1 MHVMNCVSLVNDKE
15 NGAISVEAGLMI
27 GDTTEPEEQPP
38 PPPPPPPP
46 LPCPSTEAGFSSPAV
61 VPPPPPPPP
70 PVLSRPPLPQ
80 LVNRH
85 GHQTKKKR
93 IRSFFWKTIPEEQVR
108 GKNNIWT
115 IGAKQNYQID
125 TKTIEEL
132 FGQQEGAPPQ
142 DSRSKTL
149 RRSFKDTKQEINILD
164 AKRSMNI
171 GIFLKQFKKSLE
183 SIIEDLHSGRSDLYT
198 SEILHELLKLLPET
212 EEVKKLKD
220 FNGDIS
226 KLCQADSFMYLLIQV
241 PNYSL
246 RIEAMVLK
254 KEFSPSC
261 TSLQKDMTIIRMAT
275 KELICCE
282 ELHSILHL
290 VLQAGNIMNAGGYA
304 GNAVGFKLSSLL
316 KLADTKANKP
326 GMNLLHFV
334 ALEAQKK
341 DKVLL
346 TFSEKLQHVHE
357 AARISLESLEAELY
371 SLSAKTRSLKDNIRR
386 DSVLFHQME
395 GFLQFAT
402 KELKELEHWKRD
414 LLKEA
419 HALIEFLCE
428 DKETMKLEE
437 CFQIFRDFCL
447 RFNKAVK
454 DNKERETQELQQLQR
469 LKELEEKRRSWVGGD
484 LGGFGRSSSE
494 NDVGTLTKRGLE
506 EFLPFLQQRPQSPSY
521 RNVSTRRSRHSLVVT
536 TDREL
541 LTFLETSKGEDPN
554 KFNSLPRAHAC
565 QARPSLAWT
574 QSKEP
579 EELGLTTLHLHQAP
593 EEGMD
598 CNYFQLPPSHSD
610 HIEDLEELET
620 AHTNL
625 YNNQECAGNDKYR
638 FNMACME
645 TTDAAPW
652 DLSLEEGELV
662 PGLLKFDP
670 HEHNDA
676 EDLSTVHF
684 EADVKGLETLGGSSL
699 YSLGLAAAPVPSIRK
714 SKETAYKA
722 EHAAR
727 VASHVKETPEP
738 ESDSPISSDGSIS
751 GIKAHSPMF
760 CISDTSDCSLTLD
773 LSEGNNPKL
782 GSNNKVNMKDGAIA
796 PFKNDLQ
803 TDGDAVLDLNSLS
816 ADKDNSS
823 SKPGLPKEKPARSK
837 DALGPKRNSL
847 KDKSSSATKSSSGP
861 PNHPRPVRT
870 LNSSENASMRKVVP
884 ISRSTKAASPSCTKK
899 PEAKPAPRDTSVVET
914 RLARRNSIRGNS
926 TDAVPKPQYRQSIS
940 VEEPKFQRG
949 TTTSS
954 SGHFE
959 KEQLQH
965 KGSFKKPSCKPVR
978 YVPKSKNDET
988 KMCRSLTKS
997 QSPTDTSKST
1007 TVTVPK
1013 TPAPVPSFARNTVA
1027 SSSKCAKVDLPATSK
1042 APTLTRSLSQR
1053 LPRMR
1058 ITTASDDSNPKENS
1072 GRTLKRSNSARII
1085 KRNTDNSDLLSVKTE
1100 PVLKEQILMEK
1111 STSLKCKDGNQTSI
1125 GNLLNHF

>member
-1 MHVMNCVSLVNDKE
+1 MHVMNCVSLINDKE

-27 GDTTEPEEQPP
+27 GDTTEPEEQL
-38 PPPPPPPP
+38 PPPPPPP
-46 LPCPSTEAGFSSPAV
+46 LPPPSCLSTEAGFSSTV
-61 VPPPPPPPP
+61 GVPPPPPPPP
-70 PVLSRPPLPQ
+70 PVLSRTSLPQ
-80 LVNRH
+80 LVNGH
-85 GHQTKKKR
+85 GHLSKKKR

-125 TKTIEEL
+125 TKTIEEF
-132 FGQQEGAPPQ
+132 FGQQEETAPL
-142 DSRSKTL
+142 DSRSRVS
-149 RRSFKDTKQEINILD
+149 RRSFKDTKQEINILG

-183 SIIEDLHSGRSDLYT
+183 SIIEDLHSARSDLYS
-198 SEILHELLKLLPET
+198 SEILRELFKLLPET

-220 FNGDIS
+220 FSGDTS

-275 KELICCE
+275 KELMCCE

-346 TFSEKLQHVHE
+346 TFSEKMQHVQE
-357 AARISLESLEAELY
+357 AARISFESIEAELC
-371 SLSAKTRSLKDNIRR
+371 SLSAKTKSLKDNIRR
-386 DSVLFHQME
+386 DSELFRQME
-395 GFLQFAT
+395 GFLQFAV

-419 HALIEFLCE
+419 HALIDFLCE

-454 DNKERETQELQQLQR
+454 ENKDREAQELQQLQR
-469 LKELEEKRRSWVGGD
+469 LKDLEEKRRSWVAGE
-484 LGGFGRSSSE
+484 LGAFGRSSSE

-521 RNVSTRRSRHSLVVT
+521 RNASIRRSRHSLGVT
-536 TDREL
+536 ADREL
-541 LTFLETSKGEDPN
+541 LSFLETSKGEDPN

-565 QARPSLAWT
+565 QARPSMAWT
-574 QSKEP
+574 DAKEP
-579 EELGLTTLHLHQAP
+579 EDASFTTLRLDQAS
-593 EEGMD
+593 EAGTD
-598 CNYFQLPPSHSD
+598 CNYFQLPPSQSD
-610 HIEDLEELET
+610 RLGDLEEVDT
-620 AHTNL
+620 ARTNL
-625 YNNQECAGNDKYR
+625 YNRQESASNDKYR
-638 FNMACME
+638 FNMPCVEA
-645 TTDAAPW
+645 TDAAPW
-652 DLSLEEGELV
+652 DLPVEEHQLV
-662 PGLLKFDP
+662 SGQHKFDL
-670 HEHNDA
+670 HEANNM
-676 EDLSTVHF
+676 EDPSAVHF
-684 EADVKGLETLGGSSL
+684 EAGAKVLETLGDL
-699 YSLGLAAAPVPSIRK
+699 NLHSLGIAGHPVASCRT

-722 EHAAR
+722 ECSAK
-727 VASHVKETPEP
+727 VVSHGSEAPEP
-738 ESDSPISSDGSIS
+738 NSDSPVSSDGSIS
-751 GIKAHSPMF
+751 GIKADGPMF

-773 LSEGNNPKL
+773 LSEENDPKL
-782 GSNNKVNMKDGAIA
+782 DGNKVNRKDGATA
-796 PFKNDLQ
+796 SFMNDLQ
-803 TDGDAVLDLNSLS
+803 TGGNANLGLS
-816 ADKDNSS
+816 SFSNDRDDSG
-823 SKPGLPKEKPARSK
+823 SKPGLSKEKTVRSK
-837 DALGPKRNSL
+837 DAVGPKRNSL
-847 KDKSSSATKSSSGP
+847 KDKSSSSTKPTAGP

-870 LNSSENASMRKVVP
+870 LNSSENSSMRKVVP
-884 ISRSTKAASPSCTKK
+884 ISRSAKAAAPPSCTTKK
-899 PEAKPAPRDTSVVET
+899 PEPKPAPRDTSMTEA
-914 RLARRNSIRGNS
+914 RLSRRNSIRGT
-926 TDAVPKPQYRQSIS
+926 TDATAKPPYRQSIS
-940 VEEPKFQRG
+940 VEEPKLQRG
-949 TTTSS
+949 TATSS
-954 SGHFE
+954 SGQFE
-959 KEQLQH
+959 REPLQH
-965 KGSFKKPSCKPVR
+965 KGSFKKPSSKPVR
-978 YVPKSKNDET
+978 YVPKSKPDET

-997 QSPTDTSKST
+997 PTDTNKST
-1007 TVTVPK
+1007 TVVIPK

-1027 SSSKCAKVDLPATSK
+1027 SSSKCAKVDLPPPSK
-1042 APTLTRSLSQR
+1042 PPALTRSLSQR

-1058 ITTASDDSNPKENS
+1058 ITTASDDSNPKENGGS
-1072 GRTLKRSNSARII
+1072 TLKRANSARII
-1085 KRNTDNSDLLSVKTE
+1085 KRNTDNSELLSVKAE
-1100 PVLKEQILMEK
+1100 PVLREQIIIEK
-1111 STSLKCKDGNQTSI
+1111 SASLKCQDGNQTAI
-1125 GNLLNHF
+1125 GKLLNHF